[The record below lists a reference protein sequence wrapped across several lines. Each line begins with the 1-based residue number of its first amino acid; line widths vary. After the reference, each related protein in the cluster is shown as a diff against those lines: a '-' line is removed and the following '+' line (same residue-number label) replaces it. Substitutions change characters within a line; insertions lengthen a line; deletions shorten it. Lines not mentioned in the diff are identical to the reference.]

1 MENGMEDGT
10 AIMVWNMEVAGM
22 EWKTIFH
29 TAIPIPIPAN
39 SILDFAHGI
48 YKKIYTDTDN

>member
-39 SILDFAHGI
+39 SILDFARGI